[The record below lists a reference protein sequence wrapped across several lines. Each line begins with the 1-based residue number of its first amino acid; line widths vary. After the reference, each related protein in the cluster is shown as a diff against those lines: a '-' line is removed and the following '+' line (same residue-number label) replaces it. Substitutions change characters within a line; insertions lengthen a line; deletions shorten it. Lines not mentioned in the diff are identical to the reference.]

1 MQDLIQSNEVE
12 FVEMFQVEELEE
24 RLENKWEAEAGTS
37 TNSGGTTVN
46 TKVKWSQ

>member
-1 MQDLIQSNEVE
+1 MKNLIPNNDIE